1 VVDCG
6 RFEPVG
12 LSCKLKDRPSIENSQ
27 RWASS
32 GVTLAWTKCIKMRD
46 FDILWYIDYY
56 DWSCMNHLGRSRDFR
71 IQNQNESKQNK
82 RCYALLC
89 TSSCS
94 LALPPPNWSSLWMLS
109 SKFLTW
115 IAASTSGF
123 PRHGCLGL
131 RHLWTWWFLDVSG
144 GSDISCFH
152 QHEWQGLHQLRADAI
167 RQNAFEHVL
176 SPIMPALSWGQQ
188 ITTSYKHEISW
199 NNNRID

>member
-1 VVDCG
+1 MVDCG

-46 FDILWYIDYY
+46 IDILWYIDYY
-56 DWSCMNHLGRSRDFR
+56 DWSCMNHLGRSRYFR
-71 IQNQNESKQNK
+71 IRIKMNRNKIYK

-109 SKFLTW
+109 SKFLTC
-115 IAASTSGF
+115 GF

-144 GSDISCFH
+144 YFWWFLIFPVFINMSGRASTNWELMLSVKTPSNTSSRQSCPH
-152 QHEWQGLHQLRADAI
+152 
-167 RQNAFEHVL
+167 
-176 SPIMPALSWGQQ
+176 
-188 ITTSYKHEISW
+188 
-199 NNNRID
+199 

>member
-1 VVDCG
+1 MVDCD

-46 FDILWYIDYY
+46 IDILWYIDYY

-109 SKFLTW
+109 SKFLPW

-123 PRHGCLGL
+123 PRHGCHGL

-144 GSDISCFH
+144 GFWYFLFSSTWVAGPPPTESWCYPSKR
-152 QHEWQGLHQLRADAI
+152 LRTRPLANHA
-167 RQNAFEHVL
+167 RTNL
-176 SPIMPALSWGQQ
+176 R
-188 ITTSYKHEISW
+188 TTNH
-199 NNNRID
+199 N